1 MKKILV
7 TGGTGFL
14 GRELGIQLKKKYIVY
29 LTGRN
34 NTQNMWAQRYTGCEV
49 MPMDVSN
56 IESVR
61 DGVNKTKPDIIIH
74 AAATKFVD
82 ISEKN
87 PFEAVDVNVLG
98 SQNVARVAIDKN
110 IETVIG
116 ISTDKAVPPVRN
128 TYALTKALME
138 RMYCSLSS
146 TSSTRF
152 ACVRFGNIAWSS
164 GSVLPIWKKMFD
176 ETGVISTTGPEMR
189 RYFIMVKEAAEM
201 VITCMDNI
209 ETLQGNIL
217 TKDMKAAQVEDLLK
231 IWIKHKGGKWEKIQ
245 GRPGDRTDEH
255 LVGDSE
261 KEYTSEIIFNKELFY
276 ITSMNTKAKKPILNS
291 LSTET
296 AQRFSEDEMLAI
308 INGTPAN

>member
-1 MKKILV
+1 MKKILI

-14 GRELGIQLKKKYIVY
+14 GKELGRQLKKDYTVY
-29 LTGRN
+29 LSGRN

-49 MPMDVSN
+49 LPMDVSS

-61 DGVNKTKPDIIIH
+61 DGFNSIKPDIIIH

-82 ISEKN
+82 ISEKQ

-98 SQNVARVAIDKN
+98 SQNVARVALDKN

-138 RMYCSLSS
+138 RMYCSLSAK
-146 TSSTRF
+146 SSTRF

-189 RYFIMVKEAAEM
+189 RYFIMVAEASEI
-201 VITCMDNI
+201 VITCLNNI
-209 ETLQGNIL
+209 AVLNGNVL
-217 TKDMKAAQVEDLLK
+217 TKDMKCAQIEDLLK
-231 IWIKHKGGKWEKIQ
+231 TWIKHKGGKWEKVA
-245 GRPGDRTDEH
+245 GRPGDRIDEH
-255 LVGDSE
+255 LVGESE
-261 KEYTSEIIFNKELFY
+261 KEYTTEAVLNNELYY
-276 ITSMNTKAKKPILNS
+276 ITSMNTKSEKPVKNS

-296 AQRFSEDEMLAI
+296 AKRFSEDEMLAI
-308 INGTPAN
+308 INGVPAN